1 MTTSA
6 IYLRISKDK
15 ALGTE
20 TEGHAVDR
28 QRKDIHKL
36 LKAKGWEI
44 GPEYLENDTSASGK
58 VPRPEYQ
65 RMLAD
70 YAAGEFDAIS
80 AWKLDRLWRVPKEL
94 EHIIELVEKTAL
106 MVATVDGDIDLTTSQ
121 GRTIARVLTA
131 FAQDELDKRSDRQ
144 KARFAQDREAGHN
157 HWRGRRP
164 FGLTLEGKLV
174 PEEAEAMQEVA
185 DLILNDGTISA
196 GATLLNER
204 GIKTTF
210 GKEWGRQPLRR
221 TLMHPRLAGLRKHNV
236 EVIKGKDN
244 EPDTETF
251 ELVPGNWEKVL
262 ERDTWESVVAK
273 LSTPGRAK
281 PKQTRREYLL
291 SGLITCGGELKDG
304 TQCKSKAYGVQTRK
318 KANSK
323 GSIKIG
329 YIYRCPQAH
338 VSKSMVPMDDLVVLE
353 TIKAIVQLNPEAVE
367 VDKEALSALRQ
378 ARAKE
383 LKYWAD
389 WNEEA
394 AQEGLMPSAYRRPR
408 ELHEER
414 LRKIETQI
422 MDLEKV
428 SLVRMPTI
436 EEALASGPD
445 DEDGETVMIFDWW
458 ALSLE
463 KRRRLVSMMWESIT
477 IHGTRKGARWDDST
491 VVLVPHKLA

>member
-6 IYLRISKDK
+6 VYLRISKDK
-15 ALGTE
+15 ALGTGS
-20 TEGHAVDR
+20 EGHAVDR

-44 GPEYLENDTSASGK
+44 GTEYLENDTSASGK

-70 YAAGEFDAIS
+70 YSAGEFDAIS

-94 EHIIELVEKTAL
+94 EHIIGLVESTAL
-106 MVATVDGDIDLTTSQ
+106 IVATVDGNIDLTTSQ
-121 GRTIARVLTA
+121 GRTMARVLTA

-174 PEEAEAMQEVA
+174 PEEAKAIQDIAEMI
-185 DLILNDGTISA
+185 LIDGTISA
-196 GATLLNER
+196 GVSLLNSR
-204 GIKTTF
+204 GIKTSF
-210 GKEWGRQPLRR
+210 DGEWSRQPLRR
-221 TLMHPRLAGLRKHNV
+221 TLMHPRLAGLREHD
-236 EVIKGKDN
+236 G
-244 EPDTETF
+244 
-251 ELVPGNWEKVL
+251 ELIEGNWEAVL
-262 ERDTWESVVAK
+262 DRDTWDAMVAK
-273 LSTPGRAK
+273 LSTPGRSK
-281 PKQTRREYLL
+281 PKQTRQEYLL
-291 SGLITCGGELKDG
+291 TGLITCDV
-304 TQCKSKAYGVQTRK
+304 CKGKVYGIQTRK

-323 GSIKIG
+323 GIVKIG
-329 YIYRCPQAH
+329 YVYRCAQTH
-338 VSKSMVPMDDLVVLE
+338 VSKSMFRMDDLVVLE

-367 VDKEALSALRQ
+367 TDKEALSALRQ

-394 AQEGLMPSAYRRPR
+394 AQEGLMPSDYRRPR
-408 ELHEER
+408 ELHTDR
-414 LRKIETQI
+414 LRKIESQI

-436 EEALASGPD
+436 EEALASGPGD
-445 DEDGETVMIFDWW
+445 KDGETVMIFDWW

-463 KRRRLVSMMWESIT
+463 KRRRMVSMMWESIT
-477 IHGTRKGARWDDST
+477 IHGTRKGARWDAST
-491 VVLVPHKLA
+491 VVLVPRKLA